1 MRSEPGDIYDLYK
14 SKEEME
20 VAFDAMKNDPENG
33 KAYSHTTDGLME
45 YFFFSF
51 ILLYM
56 YFVSFRC

>member
-20 VAFDAMKNDPENG
+20 VAFDAMKNDPEND
-33 KAYSHTTDGLME
+33 KAYSRTTDGLME